1 MSVMPVPKTNVISM
15 IKHDVYP
22 RNEES
27 VRNIRLWDAT
37 EKKHLAHRCYSSKR
51 NAHIGALIEARW
63 AAVGTTIE
71 VYDCHNGRL
80 LGQYTRRVNTVSF
93 MGGDNIKADD

>member
-37 EKKHLAHRCYSSKR
+37 EKKHLAHRCVDR
-51 NAHIGALIEARW
+51 GAL
-63 AAVGTTIE
+63 
-71 VYDCHNGRL
+71 
-80 LGQYTRRVNTVSF
+80 
-93 MGGDNIKADD
+93 GGSRHHDRGL